1 MYKSNVLGEAIV
13 QIQDTLINNP
23 NTWNEWKNNI
33 INNSNNG
40 TEQHLDAL
48 FNTWLNY

>member
-1 MYKSNVLGEAIV
+1 MYKSNVLGYTSV
-13 QIQDTLINNP
+13 HIQNTMINNAT
-23 NTWNEWKNNI
+23 TWNEWKNNI
-33 INNSNNG
+33 KNNSNNG